1 MKSIGL
7 DNSFFYLVSI
17 CLLFIIV
24 CLLVFRVKEGDKKAS
39 NLLLGYF
46 TTYLYLIGITYLFI
60 YNNPQS
66 VIHSLR
72 TGHIASLL
80 MPVFAY
86 SYFKQCLEPEKYTW
100 VQLLHLLPAVFFV
113 IDFFPF
119 FLLSASDKISIFQS
133 MSAVEYRIGFTQ
145 GMFMPKY
152 GHVIV
157 RMAQLLLYW
166 IAQFLLLQKAKKNIA
181 HPLKLASPFTWRWLH
196 LFLYT
201 QTTVFILP
209 IIGVFV
215 NNAAIETV
223 LFSVGAAGA
232 MAIQCFYLLL
242 HPEILSTATYQ
253 TSPTLSE
260 TDTNSVISDPKIS
273 ETSTNEPDFTHVL
286 TAAEMEAIGHTL
298 ENYMATKK
306 PFLINRYSLTQLAID
321 TKISPQKL
329 SSFIHARFDCNF
341 NDYLNKYRINAVVTE
356 LEQKAFNA
364 KTLEAISAECGFNSR
379 ATFIRA
385 FKKEKGST
393 PTEFIKSIQ

>member
-7 DNSFFYLVSI
+7 DNSFFYLLSI

-24 CLLVFRVKEGDKKAS
+24 CLLVFRAKEGDKKAS

-46 TTYLYLIGITYLFI
+46 TSYLYLIGITYLFI
-60 YNNPQS
+60 YTNPQS

-86 SYFKQCLEPEKYTW
+86 GYLRQCLEPENYNW
-100 VQLLHLLPAVFFV
+100 SQVLHMLPALLFMV
-113 IDFFPF
+113 DFFPF
-119 FLLSASDKISIFQS
+119 FLLPASEKTKIFQT

-152 GHVIV
+152 GHIEV
-157 RMAQLLLYW
+157 RMTQLLAYW
-166 IAQFLLLQKAKKNIA
+166 IAQFLLLQKAKKNVA

-196 LFLYT
+196 LFLYS
-201 QTTVFILP
+201 QSTVFLLP
-209 IIGVFV
+209 IIGLFV
-215 NNAAIETV
+215 NSATTETV
-223 LFSVGAAGA
+223 LFSIGAAAA

-242 HPEILSTATYQ
+242 HPEILSTATYS
-253 TSPTLSE
+253 TSTTTAMDKSDAKNYPTVNHS
-260 TDTNSVISDPKIS
+260 I
-273 ETSTNEPDFTHVL
+273 TNEPDLTHVV
-286 TAAEMEAIGHTL
+286 TAAEMEAIGNTL
-298 ENYMATKK
+298 ENYMAVKK

-321 TKISPQKL
+321 TKLSPQKL
-329 SSFIHARFDCNF
+329 SSFIHAYFDCNF

-356 LEQKAFNA
+356 LEQKTFNT
-364 KTLEAISAECGFNSR
+364 KTLEAISSECGFNSR